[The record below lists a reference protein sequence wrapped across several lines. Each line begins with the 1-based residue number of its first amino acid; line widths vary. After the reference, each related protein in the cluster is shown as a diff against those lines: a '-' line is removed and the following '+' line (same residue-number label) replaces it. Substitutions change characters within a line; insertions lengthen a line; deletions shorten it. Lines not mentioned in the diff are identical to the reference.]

1 MQGLSGYSNLLL
13 QIMIFVGA
21 FYLLFMLPQKK
32 KETKIRQ
39 MLDSLQVGDDIMTI
53 GGIIGK
59 ITHIKDDE
67 ISIETALEKTKIK
80 MAKWSIKSVEKS
92 KE

>member
-1 MQGLSGYSNLLL
+1 MQGLSGYSSLLL

-21 FYLLFMLPQKK
+21 FYLLFILPQKK
-32 KETKIRQ
+32 KETKVRQ

-59 ITHIKDDE
+59 ITHIKDGE
-67 ISIETALEKTKIK
+67 ISIETALERTKIK
-80 MAKWSIKSVEKS
+80 MAKWSIKSVEKG
-92 KE
+92 K